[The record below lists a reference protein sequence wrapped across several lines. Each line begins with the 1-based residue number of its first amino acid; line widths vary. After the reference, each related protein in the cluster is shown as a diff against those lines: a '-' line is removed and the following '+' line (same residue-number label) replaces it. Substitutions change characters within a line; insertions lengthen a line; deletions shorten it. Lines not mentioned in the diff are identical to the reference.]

1 MIVFD
6 EIDNGKAGVL
16 TFSKFVDLI
25 ETLGEGLHGEDLVGQ
40 LRKVDPNE
48 SVSLELFAFLRWY
61 VDLIGGPNG
70 DNV

>member
-1 MIVFD
+1 MFD

-48 SVSLELFAFLRWY
+48 IISLEPFSFVSWY
-61 VDLIGGPNG
+61 VDLVEGPNG
-70 DNV
+70 DNF